1 MADGFRTSNGGL
13 KHHTWD
19 DEVGHRYLHAVYWA
33 YRALIAGDIANAP
46 STPLEVMFS
55 ISVSLVRP
63 LNYKDD
69 CNDGYNDD
77 HNDGCN
83 DDYNEDNNDG

>member
-1 MADGFRTSNGGL
+1 
-13 KHHTWD
+13 
-19 DEVGHRYLHAVYWA
+19 
-33 YRALIAGDIANAP
+33 
-46 STPLEVMFS
+46 MFS
-55 ISVSLVRP
+55 ISVSLVLP